1 MAGSPQKF
9 INTIIRAVALAM
21 IIVLIASAS
30 CEEKNNQEFV
40 KVQLEIPIS
49 IKPGTAIISLQDTL
63 WVEANFPD
71 TIHDYL
77 SKQYLKVVDY
87 DFYTSLVLIKLISKS
102 LNETSQP
109 AAAGAFDFIS
119 ATGSISK
126 IGSLGGELA
135 FVYEQGR
142 YKIKIGLIPKF
153 KGIFSIRMLFREIL
167 SSSTVPVLESPRINI
182 VYTMTNVNYILN
194 DGDFH
199 FELYENNVKTIP
211 DFSQV
216 PDFDRI
222 FNVYSFEVR

>member
-1 MAGSPQKF
+1 MAGSQPKF
-9 INTIIRAVALAM
+9 INTIIRAAALAL
-21 IIVLIASAS
+21 IIVLITSAS

-63 WVEANFPD
+63 WVEADFPD

-77 SKQYLKVVDY
+77 SKEYLKVVDC
-87 DFYTSLVLIKLISKS
+87 DFYTSLGLINLISKS

-126 IGSLGGELA
+126 IGSLSGELA

-153 KGIFSIRMLFREIL
+153 KGIFSMRLFLREV
-167 SSSTVPVLESPRINI
+167 SSTVPVLDSPRSNK
-182 VYTMTNVNYILN
+182 VYTMTYVNYILN
-194 DGDFH
+194 DGNFH
-199 FELYENNVKTIP
+199 FELYENNVKTISG
-211 DFSQV
+211 FSQV